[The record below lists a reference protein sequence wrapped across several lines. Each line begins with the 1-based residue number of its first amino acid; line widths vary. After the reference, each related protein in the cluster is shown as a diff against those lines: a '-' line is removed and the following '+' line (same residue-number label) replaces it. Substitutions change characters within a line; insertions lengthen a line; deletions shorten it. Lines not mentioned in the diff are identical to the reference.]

1 MEGYETH
8 LHVRVVAECQCLR
21 EVGLSLNFLLITASF
36 ARIFNTKYFYC
47 VKYNL

>member
-36 ARIFNTKYFYC
+36 ARILTQNIF
-47 VKYNL
+47 VV